1 MEYEHLTD
9 HKTPPLVVAI
19 VVGYNLTAVVKRK

>member
-1 MEYEHLTD
+1 MEYEHLND
-9 HKTPPLVVAI
+9 QKTPLLDVAV